1 MPTLCL
7 RALLLCLLAPAGVAL
22 AQTSPPAAPVPK
34 ENPLIAHN
42 KLLYAGL
49 KAMLLRSAEK
59 MPEEGYGFRPTEA
72 VRTYGQIVGHL
83 AESQY
88 FFCSAVLGE
97 KNPSP
102 KIEQTVTAKAE
113 LVAALKAAFA
123 YCDKAYDGM
132 NEASAAQTVKFFG
145 LDTPKLGVLYTN
157 QMHGASHYGNLVTYM
172 RLKNIVPP
180 SSEPGAMPRPS
191 N

>member
-1 MPTLCL
+1 M
-7 RALLLCLLAPAGVAL
+7 RADIIRAILFCLL
-22 AQTSPPAAPVPK
+22 TPAAAFAQSPPK

-49 KAMLLRSAEK
+49 KEMLIRSAEK
-59 MPEEGYGFRPTEA
+59 MPEESYNFRPAEA

-88 FFCSAVLGE
+88 FFCSAALGE

-113 LVAALKAAFA
+113 LIAALKSAFA
-123 YCDKAYDGM
+123 YCDRAYNGLND
-132 NEASAAQTVKFFG
+132 AAATQTVKLFG
-145 LDTPKLGVLYTN
+145 GGMPKLGVLYTN

-172 RLKNIVPP
+172 RIRNIVPP
-180 SSEPGAMPRPS
+180 SSEPGAMPRPDR
-191 N
+191 

>member
-1 MPTLCL
+1 MPTLVT
-7 RALLLCLLAPAGVAL
+7 RALLLCVLAPAAAL
-22 AQTSPPAAPVPK
+22 AQTSQPAAPAPK
-34 ENPLIAHN
+34 ENALIAHN
-42 KLLYAGL
+42 KMLYAGL

-59 MPEEGYGFRPTEA
+59 MPEESYNFRPTDA

-102 KIEQTVTAKAE
+102 KIEQAVTAKAE
-113 LVAALKAAFA
+113 LIAALKAAFA
-123 YCDKAYDGM
+123 YCDRAYDGL
-132 NEASAAQTVKFFG
+132 NDPAITQTVKFFG
-145 LDTPKLGVLYTN
+145 GDMPKLGVLYTN

-172 RLKNIVPP
+172 RMKNVVPP
-180 SSEPGAMPRPS
+180 SSEPGAMMRE
-191 N
+191 